1 MYNQFKIINLKK
13 INRMET
19 ILTIMVA
26 SATLFFAVLY
36 IDDKIISRLPE
47 SSKIKAFW
55 RKYLCVED
63 EDVS

>member
-1 MYNQFKIINLKK
+1 
-13 INRMET
+13 MET
-19 ILTIMVA
+19 ILAIMVA

-55 RKYLCVED
+55 RKHLCVED